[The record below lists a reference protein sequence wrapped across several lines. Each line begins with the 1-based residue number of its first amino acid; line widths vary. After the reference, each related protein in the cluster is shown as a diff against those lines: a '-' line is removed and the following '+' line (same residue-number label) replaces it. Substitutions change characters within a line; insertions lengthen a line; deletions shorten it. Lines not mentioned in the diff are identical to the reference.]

1 MSDSSAPLTASVASQ
16 STVVGAYP
24 KRWTAL
30 AVLVV
35 GLLVVILDNT
45 ILNVA
50 LKTIQEDLG
59 ASQNQLV
66 WAINAY
72 SLAFAA
78 LLFTWGVMGDRF
90 GRKKILLIG
99 LGLFGVASA
108 LCAFATSPGELIA
121 FRALMGIGGAS
132 VMPISLSII
141 TVIFPPQERGKA
153 IGVWAAAVGGAVALG
168 PVLGG
173 LLLEHPNWFQWLTG
187 NDWGSVFFIN
197 VPIVIIGAIGIFM
210 VVPETKN
217 PRPGRLDPIG
227 LVLSVVGLFTV
238 VYGIQNASTVGW
250 AAPST
255 WGFMILGVI
264 VLLGFGL
271 YELKSTH
278 PSIDLS
284 LFRIRSFSIPLT
296 GVSLA
301 FAAMQ
306 GTLLFLTFYYQIVR
320 GWSPLQAGLLVLPFA
335 VGQLLG
341 APRSAKM
348 VHRFGAR
355 KVIPG
360 GLVFALVG
368 MLCFALVTPDT
379 PVWFLVVVGVIF
391 GFGLGNTIA
400 PSTTRMTLATPPE
413 RSGSGSAV
421 QNTVRQV
428 GAVFGVAI
436 LSSVVGT
443 VYSNNMSPLLQG
455 KGLPPE
461 ALAAATDS
469 IGGTNEIADRLAAS
483 GTVPE
488 TLIDQLR
495 QAAND
500 SFMPALHTAA
510 FVSAGLLVIAIAVV
524 LIWLPAKA
532 EAVAWAGSHPG
543 EDSSGEDGAAE
554 SRVHFVDEEGDDLEH
569 IEDTPLEH
577 LPGGRHQA
585 HDDNGRRARHGAAVG
600 VMDAPAHLAPTSD
613 AATIPVPD
621 GSPVNGGASNGGA
634 SNGAASNDAASNGA
648 ASNGVSVGKHAAPE
662 DLAAARGGTDPT
674 DRP

>member
-1 MSDSSAPLTASVASQ
+1 M
-16 STVVGAYP
+16 YP
-24 KRWTAL
+24 QRWKAL
-30 AVLVV
+30 AVLVI

-59 ASQNQLV
+59 ATQNELV

-90 GRKKILLIG
+90 GRKRILLIG
-99 LGLFGVASA
+99 LVLFGFASA

-121 FRALMGIGGAS
+121 FRALMGVGGAS

-173 LLLEHPNWFQWLTG
+173 VLLEHPNWFQWLTG

-197 VPIVIIGAIGIFM
+197 VPIVIIGIIGIM
-210 VVPETKN
+210 ILVPETRN
-217 PRPGRLDPIG
+217 PRPGKLDPIG
-227 LVLSVVGLFTV
+227 LVLSVAGLFSV
-238 VYGIQNASTVGW
+238 VYGIQNASSNGW

-255 WGFMILGVI
+255 WGFIVLGVI
-264 VLLGFGL
+264 VLVGFGL

-284 LFRIRSFSIPLT
+284 LFKIRSFSVPLT

-306 GTLLFLTFYYQIVR
+306 GTLLFLTFFFQIVR

-335 VGQLLG
+335 AGQLLG

-348 VHRFGAR
+348 VQRFGAR
-355 KVIPG
+355 KVITG
-360 GLVFALVG
+360 GLTFALAG
-368 MLCFALVTPDT
+368 MIGFALITPAT
-379 PVWFLVVVGVIF
+379 PVWVLVLIGLVF

-428 GAVFGVAI
+428 AAVFGVAI

-443 VYSNNMSPLLQG
+443 VYSNNMSPLLEG
-455 KGLPPE
+455 KPLPPE
-461 ALAAATDS
+461 ALQAATDS
-469 IGGTNEIADRLAAS
+469 IGGTNEVADRLAAS
-483 GTVPE
+483 GSVPPAVVE
-488 TLIDQLR
+488 QLR

-510 FVSAGLLVIAIAVV
+510 LVSAGLLVIAIAVI
-524 LIWLPAKA
+524 LWRLPAKA
-532 EAVAWAGSHPG
+532 EAVAWAGSGPG
-543 EDSSGEDGAAE
+543 SAPTGNQDAE
-554 SRVHFVDEEGDDLEH
+554 SRVHSVDEAGNELADIDS
-569 IEDTPLEH
+569 TPLEH
-577 LPGGRHQA
+577 APVDQAPLEFARVGR
-585 HDDNGRRARHGAAVG
+585 
-600 VMDAPAHLAPTSD
+600 
-613 AATIPVPD
+613 
-621 GSPVNGGASNGGA
+621 
-634 SNGAASNDAASNGA
+634 
-648 ASNGVSVGKHAAPE
+648 HAAPE
-662 DLAAARGGTDPT
+662 PDDDGAIATAIPASVGRHAAAAPGGVEPT
-674 DRP
+674 QRA

>member
-1 MSDSSAPLTASVASQ
+1 MSDSNAPVMGSAAAPATDA
-16 STVVGAYP
+16 GIYP
-24 KRWTAL
+24 QRWKAL

-59 ASQNQLV
+59 ATQNELV

-78 LLFTWGVMGDRF
+78 LLVTWGVMGDRF

-99 LGLFGVASA
+99 LVLFGFASA

-173 LLLEHPNWFQWLTG
+173 VLLEHPNWFQWLTG

-197 VPIVIIGAIGIFM
+197 VPIVIIGAIGIM
-210 VVPETKN
+210 ILVPETKN
-217 PRPGRLDPIG
+217 PRPGKLDPIG
-227 LVLSVVGLFTV
+227 LVLSVAGLFSV
-238 VYGIQNASTVGW
+238 VYGIQNASSNGW
-250 AAPST
+250 ASPST
-255 WGFMILGVI
+255 WGFIVVGVI
-264 VLLGFGL
+264 VLIGFGL
-271 YELKSTH
+271 FELRSTH

-284 LFRIRSFSIPLT
+284 LFKIRSFSVPLT

-306 GTLLFLTFYYQIVR
+306 GTLLFLTFFFQIVR

-335 VGQLLG
+335 AGQLLG

-348 VHRFGAR
+348 VQRFGAR
-355 KVIPG
+355 TVITG
-360 GLVFALVG
+360 GLLFALAG
-368 MLCFALVTPDT
+368 MIGFALVTPST
-379 PVWFLVVVGVIF
+379 PVWVLVLIGLVF

-413 RSGSGSAV
+413 RSGAGSAV

-443 VYSNNMSPLLQG
+443 VYSNNMSPLLEG

-461 ALAAATDS
+461 A
-469 IGGTNEIADRLAAS
+469 
-483 GTVPE
+483 V
-488 TLIDQLR
+488 
-495 QAAND
+495 QAAPTRSAAPTRWRTSSPRTPTFPPHSSNNSVRLPTSPSCRPCTPRPWCPPACWSSRSQSSCGACRPRQRQPRGRGPAPGPRQPVTRTLETRVPTADAVSND
-500 SFMPALHTAA
+500 HADVDSAPAEHAPPEYARVGRHAA
-510 FVSAGLLVIAIAVV
+510 
-524 LIWLPAKA
+524 PD
-532 EAVAWAGSHPG
+532 P
-543 EDSSGEDGAAE
+543 DDDGAARA
-554 SRVHFVDEEGDDLEH
+554 SVSA
-569 IEDTPLEH
+569 PM
-577 LPGGRHQA
+577 GRHAA
-585 HDDNGRRARHGAAVG
+585 HGRAPIALGG
-600 VMDAPAHLAPTSD
+600 VEPAQ
-613 AATIPVPD
+613 
-621 GSPVNGGASNGGA
+621 
-634 SNGAASNDAASNGA
+634 
-648 ASNGVSVGKHAAPE
+648 
-662 DLAAARGGTDPT
+662 
-674 DRP
+674 RP